1 MTPLDDEGHDL
12 REGEPASGGPGRQA
26 CSATVFGG
34 RSSTQATGC
43 VESPDVR
50 LCIARQ
56 CAVDLPTLLRSRF
69 GRRGALVAQA
79 RSVRGR
85 SASKAAKCAEFIAA
99 RWANARKVA
108 QPVFKRDRTRR
119 AKDAPL
125 KRNDQLVQTLSI
137 GGGIL
142 LAALN

>member
-1 MTPLDDEGHDL
+1 
-12 REGEPASGGPGRQA
+12 
-26 CSATVFGG
+26 
-34 RSSTQATGC
+34 
-43 VESPDVR
+43 
-50 LCIARQ
+50 
-56 CAVDLPTLLRSRF
+56 
-69 GRRGALVAQA
+69 VAQA